1 MIPCTACR
9 YCIEGCPQHLQIR
22 DLLKDVTEEF
32 EKEEKRKNR
41 SYHGTEYRES
51 PQKTC
56 TI

>member
-22 DLLKDVTEEF
+22 DLLKEVTEEF